1 MKEIGVRNLAWAT
14 PVGSGGRDKD
24 KATVTVRQ
32 GDTLAKLAARL
43 GGGITM
49 EDLRRVN
56 PQLADVDQLPV
67 GMDLNLPTTTAGDT
81 PKQVDEGASPTDA
94 PSPSANWDES
104 RLDGSVYRAFIN
116 SPAGHF
122 GNFGAYTAA
131 PVSGQQPDTSAEVD
145 PRFKAVNQALQAGN
159 ATNAIAA
166 AKELIAALQSEKP
179 PQRDLLNH
187 AHMALAAAS
196 LLNNDLESAGKA
208 LRTISPGTLDGD
220 DRQRYAELRDLVKDG
235 RREAFSRAFDADTK
249 AGGESNQKGRAAAKE
264 AEKLVEFIQATEPG
278 NTKEIA
284 EAKLKQANALLLGGN
299 YRDAEKALKGIDEKQ
314 LDSEQKEHFTAVQ
327 DELHA
332 QQVDALAR
340 GFDYD
345 MKHKRYKQAVSN
357 ATAMVNNI
365 AKHFP
370 DRKEHLVLARLQQT
384 TAQIMNGEMDAARQS
399 LGRINRDDLKQMP
412 KDAQARYRELAGAL
426 REHFENV
433 KKLEVLKAD
442 QAVIQDKLKTIDSLT
457 TSGDKASA
465 QKAVSLAEQLVTT
478 IREKYPDNADAM
490 AGAKMTLANAKM
502 AAGHISG
509 A

>member
-56 PQLADVDQLPV
+56 PQLADIDQLPV
-67 GMDLNLPTTTAGDT
+67 GMDLNPPTTTAGDT

-104 RLDGSVYRAFIN
+104 RFDGAVYRAFIN

-187 AHMALAAAS
+187 AHMALASAS
-196 LLNNDLESAGKA
+196 LLNNDPESAGKA
-208 LRTISPGTLDGD
+208 LRTISPGTLEVTIGGAMQNSATWS
-220 DRQRYAELRDLVKDG
+220 RTVVAKRSRAPSTPTRKLAVNQTRKVG
-235 RREAFSRAFDADTK
+235 RRRKRPRSWSSSYKPQNRATRK
-249 AGGESNQKGRAAAKE
+249 RSPRRSSNK
-264 AEKLVEFIQATEPG
+264 P
-278 NTKEIA
+278 
-284 EAKLKQANALLLGGN
+284 
-299 YRDAEKALKGIDEKQ
+299 
-314 LDSEQKEHFTAVQ
+314 
-327 DELHA
+327 
-332 QQVDALAR
+332 
-340 GFDYD
+340 
-345 MKHKRYKQAVSN
+345 
-357 ATAMVNNI
+357 
-365 AKHFP
+365 
-370 DRKEHLVLARLQQT
+370 
-384 TAQIMNGEMDAARQS
+384 
-399 LGRINRDDLKQMP
+399 
-412 KDAQARYRELAGAL
+412 
-426 REHFENV
+426 
-433 KKLEVLKAD
+433 
-442 QAVIQDKLKTIDSLT
+442 
-457 TSGDKASA
+457 
-465 QKAVSLAEQLVTT
+465 
-478 IREKYPDNADAM
+478 
-490 AGAKMTLANAKM
+490 TLCC
-502 AAGHISG
+502 
-509 A
+509 